1 MKTINKLTIMLVI
14 MSGLVVA
21 CSSDDEEEN
30 GGKGLKG
37 KHEYVDLGLPSGTL
51 WATCNVGAYS
61 PEEYGDYF
69 AWGETKGYNAGK
81 TDFSWAT
88 YQWCNGSY
96 NSLTKYIFVSGLGTV
111 DNKDKLDLKDDAAY
125 MNWGPDWCMPNI
137 EQFRELLYSSSTS
150 TAWTTKNGVHG
161 YKITSKINGNSIFLP
176 AAGRIYESSL
186 DYADTNGYYWT
197 SIVNGSYNAHFLRF
211 FSVEV
216 SMSYSGRRSDGRSV
230 RPVRR
235 SE

>member
-1 MKTINKLTIMLVI
+1 MKTINKLTILFVI
-14 MSGLVVA
+14 MSGFVAA
-21 CSSDDEEEN
+21 CSSDDEED
-30 GGKGLKG
+30 KQLKLKD
-37 KHEYVDLGLPSGTL
+37 KHEVVDLGLPSGTL
-51 WATCNVGAYS
+51 WASCNIGANS

-96 NSLTKYIFVSGLGTV
+96 NSLTKYNRVSGLGTV

-125 MNWGPDWCMPNI
+125 VNWGPDWCIPNS
-137 EQFRELLYSSSTS
+137 EQFRELLYGNSTS
-150 TAWTTKNGVHG
+150 TTWTTKNGVHG

-186 DYADTNGYYWT
+186 DYADINGYYWT
-197 SIVNGSYNAHFLRF
+197 SIANSSYNAHILKF
-211 FSVEV
+211 FSVQA
-216 SMSYSGRRSDGRSV
+216 SMSYSARRHEGLSV
-230 RPVRR
+230 RPVQFK
-235 SE
+235 E

>member
-1 MKTINKLTIMLVI
+1 M
-14 MSGLVVA
+14 
-21 CSSDDEEEN
+21 
-30 GGKGLKG
+30 
-37 KHEYVDLGLPSGTL
+37 
-51 WATCNVGAYS
+51 
-61 PEEYGDYF
+61 
-69 AWGETKGYNAGK
+69 
-81 TDFSWAT
+81 
-88 YQWCNGSY
+88 
-96 NSLTKYIFVSGLGTV
+96 
-111 DNKDKLDLKDDAAY
+111 LDLKDDAAY
-125 MNWGPDWCMPNI
+125 MNWGSDWCMPNI

-186 DYADTNGYYWT
+186 DYEDTNGYYWT
-197 SIVNGSYNAHFLRF
+197 SIVNDSYNAYFLKF
-211 FSVEV
+211 FSVEA

>member
-96 NSLTKYIFVSGLGTV
+96 NSLTKYNFVSGLGTV
-111 DNKDKLDLKDDAAY
+111 DNKDKLDLK
-125 MNWGPDWCMPNI
+125 MM
-137 EQFRELLYSSSTS
+137 
-150 TAWTTKNGVHG
+150 
-161 YKITSKINGNSIFLP
+161 LP
-176 AAGRIYESSL
+176 
-186 DYADTNGYYWT
+186 T
-197 SIVNGSYNAHFLRF
+197 
-211 FSVEV
+211 
-216 SMSYSGRRSDGRSV
+216 
-230 RPVRR
+230 
-235 SE
+235 